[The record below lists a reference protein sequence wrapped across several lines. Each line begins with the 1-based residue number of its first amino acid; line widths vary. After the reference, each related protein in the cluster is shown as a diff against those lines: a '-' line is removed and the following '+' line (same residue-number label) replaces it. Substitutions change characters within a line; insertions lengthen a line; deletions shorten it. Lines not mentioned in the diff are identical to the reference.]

1 MKKKL
6 TCIICPIGCQMS
18 ATYNKEGIEA
28 IEGNQ
33 CKRGKDFAE
42 KEIINPTRI
51 LTTTI
56 SIDSRKFK
64 RLPVRSRAPA
74 PKGIIKEL
82 INKVKEKKVKAPIKS
97 GEVIAKDLLDSGVDI
112 IASMSIED

>member
-1 MKKKL
+1 ML
-6 TCIICPIGCQMS
+6 V
-18 ATYNKEGIEA
+18 TYNKEAIET

-33 CKRGKDFAE
+33 CKKGKDFAE

-82 INKVKEKKVKAPIKS
+82 INKVKKEKAKAPVKA
-97 GEVIAKDLLDSGVDI
+97 GEVIAENLLDSGVDI
-112 IASMSIED
+112 IASMSIEE